1 MSSLDL
7 EIPSYELVRPLG
19 QGGAASV
26 GLYKHRALER
36 LAAVKFFMNEPIG
49 WRSFKTEA
57 LALGGLSGIPNVTDV
72 YDAGV
77 TSSGI
82 PYLVMPYYSG
92 PSVQRLCAHGGMQL
106 VDALRIARLVGA
118 ALAELHSRS
127 MVHGDIKPSNILTD
141 SNGAPYL
148 ADFGT
153 ASLANW
159 SNDHYAFTPA
169 FAAPELLSGN
179 PAPSPA
185 SDTYS
190 MAATVWAM
198 LEGHPPRV
206 IPESSNTVLDML
218 TRARNGTP
226 RLKRAGVPADLQSV
240 LHQALSTDPDA
251 RPTSSEFSRRLQ
263 GLVLHDEDGHQAPH
277 FPSSPP
283 ASSPGAPGLA
293 AVVEPWGQTIL
304 RSVAAVA
311 LPPLNSKISPP
322 SPASTQTSGIVAILT
337 AIPEEMTAVAR
348 HLDGRRTVTT
358 QHGLVYTQGEFSA
371 NGNSWR
377 VICACVGPGNMSA
390 ALVTQQ
396 TALVFEP
403 DLLAFIG
410 VAGGIKDVKK
420 GDVVVASRIIGYEGG
435 KDSSRGFLPRPAIL
449 TTDFRLMQ
457 HCTQVS
463 LSRRWRSRIPRAYRG
478 DSQVFIKPLVAGE
491 KVLANRRSQLVAD
504 IRRNHS
510 DAVAVE
516 MEGIGMYSAA
526 SFFQAIPAV
535 SIRGVSDL
543 LAGKRGSDDE
553 HWQPRAAA
561 SAAAFFFEALSSLTR
576 QQLSRPHSRQA
587 FDSSSPDAERPE
599 DWVVG

>member
-1 MSSLDL
+1 MRSLDL

-19 QGGAASV
+19 QGGTASV
-26 GLYKHRALER
+26 GLYRHRALGR
-36 LAAVKFFMNEPIG
+36 LAAVKFFLDEPIG
-49 WRSFKTEA
+49 WQSFKLEA
-57 LALGGLSGIPNVTDV
+57 SVRGDLSGIPNVADV

-82 PYLVMPYYSG
+82 AYLVMPYYSG
-92 PSVQRLCAHGGMQL
+92 PSVQWLCANAGMQL
-106 VDALRIARLVGA
+106 EDTLRIARLIST
-118 ALAELHSRS
+118 ALATLHSRS

-141 SNGAPYL
+141 SDGTPYL
-148 ADFGT
+148 TDFGNAT
-153 ASLANW
+153 LVRDSRDEA
-159 SNDHYAFTPA
+159 YAFTPA

-179 PAPSPA
+179 RTPSPA

-190 MAATVWAM
+190 LAATIWAM
-198 LEGHPPRV
+198 LKGHPPRV
-206 IPESSNTVLDML
+206 IPERTNTVLDML
-218 TRARNGTP
+218 LRASDDIP
-226 RLKRAGVPADLQSV
+226 RLTRAGVPADLESI
-240 LHQALSTDPDA
+240 LRSALSADPGI
-251 RPTSSEFSRRLQ
+251 RPTSSEFSRLLQ
-263 GLVLHDEDGHQAPH
+263 SVVLPDDDEPLAPQ
-277 FPSSPP
+277 FPSPP
-283 ASSPGAPGLA
+283 PNSSPRAPAMATASLA
-293 AVVEPWGQTIL
+293 WGHTIL
-304 RSVAAVA
+304 RSVIEVA
-311 LPPLNSKISPP
+311 IPRDAFKGTPGPVV
-322 SPASTQTSGIVAILT
+322 STQASGVVAILT
-337 AIPEEMTAVAR
+337 AIPEEMTAVTR
-348 HLDGRRTVTT
+348 HLDSRRTVTT
-358 QHGLVYTQGEFSA
+358 RHGLVYTQGEFST

-396 TALVFEP
+396 TALAFEP

-435 KDSSRGFLPRPAIL
+435 KDSSQGFLPRPAVL

-463 LSRRWRSRIPRAYRG
+463 LSRRWRSRIPRAHRG
-478 DSQVFIKPLVAGE
+478 DSQVFIKPIVAGE
-491 KVLANRRSQLVAD
+491 KVVANKRSQLVAD

-516 MEGIGMYSAA
+516 MEGIGMYTAA
-526 SFFQAIPAV
+526 SFIQAIPAV
-535 SIRGVSDL
+535 SIRGISDL

-576 QQLSRPHSRQA
+576 QQLSRPHSRSISE
-587 FDSSSPDAERPE
+587 SSSPDDGHPK
-599 DWVVG
+599 DLI